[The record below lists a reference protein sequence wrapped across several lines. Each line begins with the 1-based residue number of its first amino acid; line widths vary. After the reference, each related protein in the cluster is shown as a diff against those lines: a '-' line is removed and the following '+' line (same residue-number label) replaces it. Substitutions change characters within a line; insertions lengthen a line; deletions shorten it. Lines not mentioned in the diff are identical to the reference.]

1 MLQSKKLVA
10 FMNIMCVKNNKAIF
24 YVFLSISSLKIV
36 NFTKMKFS
44 SLKIL
49 RKRREKFK
57 IHGSFHPSV
66 SSPCVPT
73 QDAHILLHRTL
84 TSELLYLYTK
94 DQYNI
99 T

>member
-1 MLQSKKLVA
+1 MQQNKKLVQ
-10 FMNIMCVKNNKAIF
+10 FMNIICKKQQSNILC
-24 YVFLSISSLKIV
+24 FLSISSLKIV

-44 SLKIL
+44 SHKIL